1 MGRKRAALTGAPTN
15 KPPRSVVRR
24 RPAAQ
29 VGDGVPQALLLLAW
43 TVLEKPGF
51 RDFKDGPSQHQ
62 VVPAEESWRADAES
76 HHVRALS
83 PYVVPSGA

>member
-1 MGRKRAALTGAPTN
+1 MGLVHRAESSGALSDRGGA
-15 KPPRSVVRR
+15 
-24 RPAAQ
+24 
-29 VGDGVPQALLLLAW
+29 GEALLLLAW